1 MYPTLSDLI
10 YDLTGVYIANPIK
23 TFGFFMALAFLLGAF
38 ILYRLF
44 LEMEREGKLKS
55 IKEKVLTGTPPN
67 IVEVLGN
74 ALLGFVVGYKKETGF
89 KEPPKPP
96 VEEKKKE
103 DSGGKLNDKGILT
116 HLAKAKNI
124 PEAAREGFDKEG
136 LKYQTKSQT
145 EAETVAKAVIEEMG
159 IEDAVLAAEAMKF
172 DGDVNSLIFGEA
184 LNQLKEQ
191 EDKATTPQA
200 Q

>member
-67 IVEVLGN
+67 IV
-74 ALLGFVVGYKKETGF
+74 
-89 KEPPKPP
+89 
-96 VEEKKKE
+96 
-103 DSGGKLNDKGILT
+103 
-116 HLAKAKNI
+116 
-124 PEAAREGFDKEG
+124 
-136 LKYQTKSQT
+136 
-145 EAETVAKAVIEEMG
+145 
-159 IEDAVLAAEAMKF
+159 
-172 DGDVNSLIFGEA
+172 
-184 LNQLKEQ
+184 
-191 EDKATTPQA
+191 
-200 Q
+200 